1 MDVVI
6 GRPVVVRAPHR
17 VSTEE
22 LEQDIKK
29 RFVHPKLK
37 VWLRQ
42 MRSAGVVERPWS
54 APAAVTFGRKG
65 IGVRSRAA
73 PRRDGL
79 GRLSGGGGGLAR
91 LAAAGRGRGS
101 GGP

>member
-22 LEQDIKK
+22 LERDIKK
-29 RFVHPKLK
+29 RFAHPKLK
-37 VWLRQ
+37 AFLR
-42 MRSAGVVERPWS
+42 MLRSTGVVERPWS

-65 IGVRSRAA
+65 IGVRSRGAGAAA
-73 PRRDGL
+73 PPPAGDV
-79 GRLSGGGGGLAR
+79 GRVAR
-91 LAAAGRGRGS
+91 NPTPPGA
-101 GGP
+101 PDTF